1 MKTGKVKWFNN
12 TKGFGFITPDE
23 GGQEL
28 FVHYSDV
35 QMDGYRNLLQDQR
48 VTYSFTDGPKGP
60 AASQVVVVQAAM
72 NTVVDFIE
80 AQQEVMEEAF
90 A

>member
-1 MKTGKVKWFNN
+1 MKTGTVKWFNN

-23 GGQEL
+23 GGQDL

-35 QMDGYRNLLQDQR
+35 QMDGYRNLAQDQK
-48 VTYSFTDGPKGP
+48 VTYVYNDGPKGP
-60 AASQVVVVQAAM
+60 AAGQVVVVQEAPSAAAAP
-72 NTVVDFIE
+72 V
-80 AQQEVMEEAF
+80 EVLEEAM

>member
-1 MKTGKVKWFNN
+1 MKTGTVKWFNN

-23 GGQEL
+23 GGQDL

-35 QMDGYRNLLQDQR
+35 QMDGYRNLAQDQK
-48 VTYSFTDGPKGP
+48 VTYVYNDGPKGP
-60 AASQVVVVQAAM
+60 AAGQVVVTQDAPNTIAAP
-72 NTVVDFIE
+72 V
-80 AQQEVMEEAF
+80 EVLEEAM